1 MKAPLLRSKNTT
13 PRMMLNVVIAL
24 IPIIIFSTYKNG
36 YIPYK
41 NGYTTN
47 MFYPLIFI
55 LISTL
60 ATFTFETIYQIL
72 FTKKSLKEIVCNSY
86 AFMPGLFLGLILPI
100 NTPISILLVGC
111 FASSIIAKMLFGGFG
126 QNIFNPALVGRLIII
141 SCYAMVI
148 TNASGYLNKYEVDTI
163 SSATPLSNA
172 SIKGTINYDDLVT
185 PYGDL
190 SDFFIGTI
198 PGAIG
203 ETSALLCLIGLIYL
217 AITKTIK
224 VRIPLYYIS
233 TVFIMT
239 FFIGNCELWYSIFAI
254 CSGGLMFGATF
265 MATDPV
271 TSPVTKEGQILYGL
285 MLGLLTVIF
294 RYLTP
299 YPEGVLT
306 SILTMNMLVFIV
318 DKIGIKA
325 KMDRKKIILPIM
337 ILLGLIILF
346 TVVIHLKYN
355 QVTEGNIDPNYSIL
369 NIEANGNEVK
379 YTVTQK
385 GYQSTIKGIITI
397 KDGKVLDY
405 EIKEQGDSFFSKVE
419 ERDYTKYLVDNQDKL
434 DSIDTVSGA
443 TISSTAV
450 LKMLV
455 NTIDGYKNKNY
466 LNFDGP
472 KEEEKPADFEILET
486 NGNIYKVKQ
495 KSFGG
500 DMILNITIIDNKVSN
515 IELVSYNDTCVS
527 ESNKNEYYECPE
539 YLENGYISS
548 LIENNDIDTVSGA
561 TISSTALKNAIKN
574 TLEAIN
580 EG

>member
-1 MKAPLLRSKNTT
+1 MAEQL
-13 PRMMLNVVIAL
+13 IAT
-24 IPIIIFSTYKNG
+24 STYTTEAVNDCPVSPTEAEYMSAKNN
-36 YIPYK
+36 YISLRQK
-41 NGYTTN
+41 WEELTN
-47 MFYPLIFI
+47 KQKI
-55 LISTL
+55 
-60 ATFTFETIYQIL
+60 A
-72 FTKKSLKEIVCNSY
+72 SLV
-86 AFMPGLFLGLILPI
+86 
-100 NTPISILLVGC
+100 VG
-111 FASSIIAKMLFGGFG
+111 FASQAVSDLDEAG
-126 QNIFNPALVGRLIII
+126 
-141 SCYAMVI
+141 S
-148 TNASGYLNKYEVDTI
+148 TTEEVF
-163 SSATPLSNA
+163 SSLDEFSLTPLENELQ
-172 SIKGTINYDDLVT
+172 DL
-185 PYGDL
+185 
-190 SDFFIGTI
+190 
-198 PGAIG
+198 
-203 ETSALLCLIGLIYL
+203 E
-217 AITKTIK
+217 
-224 VRIPLYYIS
+224 
-233 TVFIMT
+233 
-239 FFIGNCELWYSIFAI
+239 
-254 CSGGLMFGATF
+254 
-265 MATDPV
+265 
-271 TSPVTKEGQILYGL
+271 
-285 MLGLLTVIF
+285 
-294 RYLTP
+294 
-299 YPEGVLT
+299 
-306 SILTMNMLVFIV
+306 
-318 DKIGIKA
+318 
-325 KMDRKKIILPIM
+325 
-337 ILLGLIILF
+337 
-346 TVVIHLKYN
+346 
-355 QVTEGNIDPNYSIL
+355 
-369 NIEANGNEVK
+369 
-379 YTVTQK
+379 

-472 KEEEKPADFEILET
+472 KEEEKPRDFEILET

>member
-1 MKAPLLRSKNTT
+1 
-13 PRMMLNVVIAL
+13 
-24 IPIIIFSTYKNG
+24 
-36 YIPYK
+36 
-41 NGYTTN
+41 
-47 MFYPLIFI
+47 
-55 LISTL
+55 
-60 ATFTFETIYQIL
+60 
-72 FTKKSLKEIVCNSY
+72 
-86 AFMPGLFLGLILPI
+86 
-100 NTPISILLVGC
+100 
-111 FASSIIAKMLFGGFG
+111 
-126 QNIFNPALVGRLIII
+126 
-141 SCYAMVI
+141 
-148 TNASGYLNKYEVDTI
+148 
-163 SSATPLSNA
+163 
-172 SIKGTINYDDLVT
+172 
-185 PYGDL
+185 
-190 SDFFIGTI
+190 
-198 PGAIG
+198 
-203 ETSALLCLIGLIYL
+203 
-217 AITKTIK
+217 
-224 VRIPLYYIS
+224 
-233 TVFIMT
+233 
-239 FFIGNCELWYSIFAI
+239 
-254 CSGGLMFGATF
+254 
-265 MATDPV
+265 
-271 TSPVTKEGQILYGL
+271 

-355 QVTEGNIDPNYSIL
+355 QVTEGNVDPNYSIL